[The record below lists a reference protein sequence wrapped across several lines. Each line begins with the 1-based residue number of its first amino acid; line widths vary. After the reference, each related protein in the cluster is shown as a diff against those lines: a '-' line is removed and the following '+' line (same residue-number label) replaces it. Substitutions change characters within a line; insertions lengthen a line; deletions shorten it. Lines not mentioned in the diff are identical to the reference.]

1 MKKFVLG
8 FIAGVMGMLAIIG
21 NLTMED
27 LEKMTGESYKKKLID
42 KIEYLLLGYNTRKT
56 PPYRASYY
64 TNYNNKYRRR
74 YQPDRDWE

>member
-8 FIAGVMGMLAIIG
+8 FIAGVMGMIVVIG
-21 NLTMED
+21 NMTMED
-27 LEKMTGESYKKKLID
+27 LEKMTSESYKKKFID

-64 TNYNNKYRRR
+64 TNYNDTYHRKYRR
-74 YQPDRDWE
+74 YEDCE